1 LRIGGAIINFIG
13 AMVRWVYGTIWRTL
27 LSKPKF
33 TFDEYVNGYRKSD
46 DSFDEIS
53 HEFNN
58 KIIGTIFIGLII
70 SILS

>member
-1 LRIGGAIINFIG
+1 MNFIG
-13 AMVRWVYGTIWRTL
+13 AIVRWVYGTIWRTL
-27 LSKPKF
+27 LNKPKF
-33 TFDEYVNGYRKSD
+33 TFDEYVNGSRKSD

-58 KIIGTIFIGLII
+58 KIIGAVFIGLII